1 MTRRLPFLQPA
12 SVILIGMALAAF
24 AGCSRKSGEAIVL
37 EKEHIAAAEKPVTPS
52 ATPASEPSPDFTP
65 SEDETPRPLAPDEI
79 EVDGYAMKKNLR
91 GTSAD
96 PRALHDEQWLVRV
109 SLVSGGRQMRVPCD
123 PRQYEKLRPGDHVEV
138 TYREGNYTGTVRS
151 AEIK

>member
-1 MTRRLPFLQPA
+1 M
-12 SVILIGMALAAF
+12 
-24 AGCSRKSGEAIVL
+24 L
-37 EKEHIAAAEKPVTPS
+37 EKEHIAAAETRITPS
-52 ATPASEPSPDFTP
+52 ATPASEASPDSTP
-65 SEDETPRPLAPDEI
+65 IEEETPRPLAPDEI

-138 TYREGNYTGTVRS
+138 TYREGNYTGTVWS